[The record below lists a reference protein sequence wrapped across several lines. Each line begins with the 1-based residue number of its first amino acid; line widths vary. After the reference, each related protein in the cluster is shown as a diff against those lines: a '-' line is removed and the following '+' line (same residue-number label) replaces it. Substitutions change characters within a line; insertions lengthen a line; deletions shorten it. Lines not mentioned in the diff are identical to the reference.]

1 MASDGLYLV
10 LPEKR
15 ARLFVGTQKAAQ
27 DRSLLRRH
35 RVSRIICV
43 GTPAF
48 HQGDDD
54 EVHGNCSKNISYLE
68 VDILDLPS
76 ENLLGRLD
84 SCVSFIEEG
93 MSREENVLVNCV
105 YAQSRSPTIVAA
117 YLMRLKGL
125 SVAQSIE
132 LVQEAQPTVHIN
144 PGFEAQLD
152 LYSDLGCRLPT
163 TKKVEIRPIASSA
176 GDGGVAPEEPI
187 GTSRE
192 SKPSTNTTVWAAA
205 TYRWFLFACGL
216 KLSGGFGGEGGRNGA
231 FQGGEGCGRLYRCKA
246 CRAPLFRDSNVLDHL
261 HPIVQAA
268 SDSTFASF
276 SKHGDGS
283 SWIKASDAAA
293 IAAAGSTNTVV
304 REAKGRHEP
313 TVRCGGGVTH
323 SINICGKSV
332 VSLAGKGVCTSVF
345 TEALDWFGVAGR
357 GQHSRHFAHSSGKI
371 CCPGKKGTVVCG
383 SKLGAWSF
391 DGINCSCGRLVKP
404 AFQFTLSRIERI

>member
-48 HQGDDD
+48 HQGADD
-54 EVHGNCSKNISYLE
+54 EVHSDCSKNISYLE

-125 SVAQSIE
+125 PVAQAIE

-144 PGFEAQLD
+144 PGFQAQLD
-152 LYSDLGCRLPT
+152 LYSDLGCRLPA
-163 TKKVEIRPIASSA
+163 TKKVEIGPTVPSA
-176 GDGGVAPEEPI
+176 GGGGVAPEEPI

-205 TYRWFLFACGL
+205 TYRWFLFACGV
-216 KLSGGFGGEGGRNGA
+216 KLSGGFGGEGGHNGA
-231 FQGGEGCGRLYRCKA
+231 LQGGEDCGRLYRCKA

-283 SWIKASDAAA
+283 SWIKARDAAA
-293 IAAAGSTNTVV
+293 IAAAGSTNAVV
-304 REAKGRHEP
+304 RGANGRHDR
-313 TVRCGGGVTH
+313 TVRRGGGVTY
-323 SINICGKSV
+323 SNNICGKSV

-345 TEALDWFGVAGR
+345 TEALDWVGVAGR
-357 GQHSRHFAHSSGKI
+357 GRHSRHFAHSSGKI
-371 CCPGKKGTVVCG
+371 CCPGKKGTVECG

-391 DGINCSCGRLVKP
+391 DGINCSCGRSVKP
-404 AFQFTLSRIERI
+404 AFQFTRRIERV